1 MIITNRNFVLE
12 ENYLET
18 IQTTK
23 PVEITPINIPTLKQR
38 NKIKYEYFIIKYY
51 I

>member
-18 IQTTK
+18 VQTTK
-23 PVEITPINIPTLKQR
+23 LVEMTPINIPAIKST
-38 NKIKYEYFIIKYY
+38 NKIKYEYFIKEYY

>member
-23 PVEITPINIPTLKQR
+23 PVEMTPINIPIMKPK
-38 NKIKYEYFIIKYY
+38 NEIKYSYFIKKYY

>member
-18 IQTTK
+18 IQTSK
-23 PVEITPINIPTLKQR
+23 PVDITPINIPNVKPT
-38 NKIKYEYFIIKYY
+38 NKIKYEYFIKEFY

>member
-12 ENYLET
+12 ETYLET
-18 IQTTK
+18 IQTARE
-23 PVEITPINIPTLKQR
+23 VNITPINIPTMKPK
-38 NKIKYEYFIIKYY
+38 NEIKYEYFIKKYY

>member
-12 ENYLET
+12 ENYMET
-18 IQTTK
+18 IQTLK
-23 PVEITPINIPTLKQR
+23 PIEMTPINIPTVKKT
-38 NKIKYEYFIIKYY
+38 NKIKYEYFIKKYY

>member
-18 IQTTK
+18 IQTSR
-23 PVEITPINIPTLKQR
+23 PVEMTPINIPIVKPT
-38 NKIKYEYFIIKYY
+38 NKIKYEYFIKEFY

>member
-1 MIITNRNFVLE
+1 MIITNRNFILE

-23 PVEITPINIPTLKQR
+23 LVDITPINIPTVKST
-38 NKIKYEYFIIKYY
+38 NKIKYEYFIKKYY

>member
-12 ENYLET
+12 KNYLET
-18 IQTTK
+18 IQTEK
-23 PVEITPINIPTLKQR
+23 PVDITPINIPTVKPTTE
-38 NKIKYEYFIIKYY
+38 IKYEYFIKEYY

>member
-23 PVEITPINIPTLKQR
+23 PIELSTINIPKMESYE
-38 NKIKYEYFIIKYY
+38 KIKYNYFIKEYY

>member
-1 MIITNRNFVLE
+1 MIITNRNFILK

-18 IQTTK
+18 IQQI
-23 PVEITPINIPTLKQR
+23 ESNPINIPKINTYE
-38 NKIKYEYFIIKYY
+38 KIKYKYFIKEFY

>member
-12 ENYLET
+12 ANYLET
-18 IQTTK
+18 IQNTK
-23 PVEITPINIPTLKQR
+23 PVEMTPINIPTLKQT

>member
-12 ENYLET
+12 ENYLEI

-23 PVEITPINIPTLKQR
+23 PLEMTPINIPAIKST
-38 NKIKYEYFIIKYY
+38 NKIKYEYFIKEYY

>member
-18 IQTTK
+18 IKTSK
-23 PVEITPINIPTLKQR
+23 PVDINQINIPTVKPT
-38 NKIKYEYFIIKYY
+38 NKIKYEYFIKEFY

>member
-1 MIITNRNFVLE
+1 MIITNRNFILE

-18 IQTTK
+18 IQQI
-23 PVEITPINIPTLKQR
+23 ESSLINIPKKKTYE
-38 NKIKYEYFIIKYY
+38 KIKYNYFIKEFY

>member
-23 PVEITPINIPTLKQR
+23 PVDINPINIPTLKPT
-38 NKIKYEYFIIKYY
+38 NKIKYEYFIKEYY

>member
-23 PVEITPINIPTLKQR
+23 PVEITPINIPIIKPTNQ
-38 NKIKYEYFIIKYY
+38 IKYEYFIKKYY